1 MANSQTN
8 SLRYIEISITT
19 TRLNDVNRGSKMMG
33 TANMKI
39 ERVALGS
46 DRAAKIMAVRAA
58 VARVAEVDLAWTDA
72 SVVARKVQ
80 TDAPAMPLNDWQLM
94 SGARQM
100 ALAVRDILVAQK
112 LDADLYVGLE
122 GGFHSIQLDSEWL
135 TFLRGWAFVTDGER
149 GSFGMS
155 PSIAV
160 PEPIVESVVKG
171 KRELGEVIDE
181 VAGMRDV
188 RSKQGAWGVLS
199 RDLLTRSM
207 SFEAALIAAFAPFY
221 NLQLYSNV

>member
-1 MANSQTN
+1 MSTN
-8 SLRYIEISITT
+8 RSTPTKR
-19 TRLNDVNRGSKMMG
+19 
-33 TANMKI
+33 I
-39 ERVALGS
+39 ERIALGS
-46 DRAAKIMAVRAA
+46 DRAAKIMSVRAA
-58 VARVAEVDLAWTDA
+58 VARVAEIDSNWTDA

-80 TDAPAMPLNDWQLM
+80 TNAPAMPLNDWQLM
-94 SGARQM
+94 TGARQR
-100 ALAVRDILVAQK
+100 ALAVRDILVEQK
-112 LDADLYVGLE
+112 LAADLYVGLE
-122 GGFHSIQLDSEWL
+122 GGFHSIQLEGEWY
-135 TFLRGWAFVTDGER
+135 TFLRGWAFVTDGQR

-160 PEPIVESVVKG
+160 PDPIVERVVKG

-188 RSKQGAWGVLS
+188 RSRQGAWGVLS

-221 NLQLYSNV
+221 NREMY